1 MSSND
6 LSTNTTP
13 FFMKGNLLFTFSA
26 YGLANHVEG
35 TRGSCLTGPN
45 SINRLLKLCA
55 DNFSKA
61 IPGYRDGVIEIP
73 VPCEGFVS
81 AVRILEPGDELVG
94 SYRQRPGDASGSS
107 RKIISTTGEKS
118 PAKSVSIIMYRSD
131 VLAEDEDNTLPPK
144 DTNWEVVMVNA
155 SPIDRPLAMPPLT
168 MLANL
173 AGEAG
178 GTYTPVPDPAA
189 KLQEL
194 IEAFHDWKDKAL
206 VDG

>member
-1 MSSND
+1 MSADN
-6 LSTNTTP
+6 LPTNTTP
-13 FFMKGNLLFTFSA
+13 FFMKGELLFAFSA
-26 YGLANHVEG
+26 YGLANHIVG
-35 TRGSCLTGPN
+35 TRGSCLTGTN

-55 DNFSKA
+55 DNFGKA
-61 IPGYRDGVIEIP
+61 TPGYRDGVIEIP

-81 AVRILEPGDELVG
+81 AVRILEPGDKLSGE
-94 SYRQRPGDASGSS
+94 YNPRPGDTAGSS
-107 RKIISTTGEKS
+107 RKIVSTTGAKS
-118 PAKSVSIIMYRSD
+118 PAKSTSIIMYRSD
-131 VLAEDEDNTLPPK
+131 VLAEDGDNTLPPK
-144 DTNWEVVMVNA
+144 NTNWEVVMVNA
-155 SPIDRPLAMPPLT
+155 SPIDRPLSMPPLT

-206 VDG
+206 VDV